1 MLTKRKICSVQSFL
15 TRKTLYA
22 TVAVTLAV
30 FFFVYVNLRCIAKNQ
45 KKISKMST
53 LPPPLKKI
61 LRTPMLAAKT
71 PWDIL
76 VRASSSSLLMLSS
89 AELLLS
95 WCGLTN
101 RNTSRLRKLKL
112 STNKTVSVVF
122 HLNNKEA
129 KRELESQL

>member
-1 MLTKRKICSVQSFL
+1 
-15 TRKTLYA
+15 
-22 TVAVTLAV
+22 
-30 FFFVYVNLRCIAKNQ
+30 
-45 KKISKMST
+45 
-53 LPPPLKKI
+53 
-61 LRTPMLAAKT
+61 MLAAKT